1 MGRSPLERVAALSL
15 FLHRIS
21 VVCVYLNTATT
32 MDPAGQDL
40 HHLVP
45 RNRDPGL
52 QVAVV
57 VNTPTSW
64 ELHAIAQV
72 RADGTECF
80 SVRS

>member
-1 MGRSPLERVAALSL
+1 MPSL

-21 VVCVYLNTATT
+21 VVRVYVYIATT
-32 MDPAGQDL
+32 TADPAGQDL
-40 HHLVP
+40 RHLAHPRHLVP